1 MESMDTTRCSQCGHT
16 ITAGQI
22 ACSKCGAS
30 VAGGDAQAAGRSP
43 SPSEPNLTP
52 SFTLQP
58 NQVLANRYQV
68 IRLIGRGGM
77 GAIYLAHDR
86 VLNEPVALKTLLPQ
100 FAREK
105 TIVERF
111 YNEARIA
118 RQLSHPNIVRVHDIG
133 MASQIMYLSM
143 EYVEGKSLR
152 ALLEQSGRGLPAAY
166 AMEVLRQLCA
176 GLGYAHRY
184 TVHRDIKPENV
195 MIAKNGA
202 VKLMDFGI
210 SKLRG
215 NPGLT
220 VASMVMG
227 TPQYMPPEQFR
238 DSAAVDAR
246 ADIYSLGVLLYE
258 MLTGALPSG
267 MAKPASQ
274 LAPGAPPAIDA
285 IIAKCLEFEPGARY
299 QSAQELAAALEES
312 RQNVEPV
319 HLEAETSP
327 PPVRS
332 SGLLR
337 RMAGAA
343 FLIVLLAGTGFG
355 LWRLLGATPPAA
367 ATQGQQM
374 NAAPSA
380 PAESEPSSTDWDSL
394 ADKAQL
400 LASASAGAS
409 PDIDALLNRASNLR
423 ASFPAQALQCYLGVL
438 LRPADDSMPF
448 VPPGVAMLQ
457 EGAVQCEIPV
467 DGFFITRRLVGNAS
481 YVTFARQMPGL
492 WHVPSYLQ
500 GGTLDA
506 LAGSTPVVSIPF
518 YYAQGYAAGYAQAYA
533 QEYATNFRAWD
544 EPVRRRGFELPS
556 EAQWVLALQAQR
568 EGVLQQVDIAR
579 GEIGEWTRTVYG
591 SLPYGP
597 ADGREDIIRSDFGAP
612 MVVRGVGAAPAEA
625 AFSRLSMPFQS
636 TSPRVGFR
644 YIKSLPNTPQ
654 TVLRILNTLQDRN
667 KASR

>member
-1 MESMDTTRCSQCGHT
+1 MDTTRCSQCGHT

-299 QSAQELAAALEES
+299 QSAQELAAALEE
-312 RQNVEPV
+312 
-319 HLEAETSP
+319 
-327 PPVRS
+327 
-332 SGLLR
+332 
-337 RMAGAA
+337 
-343 FLIVLLAGTGFG
+343 
-355 LWRLLGATPPAA
+355 
-367 ATQGQQM
+367 
-374 NAAPSA
+374 
-380 PAESEPSSTDWDSL
+380 
-394 ADKAQL
+394 
-400 LASASAGAS
+400 
-409 PDIDALLNRASNLR
+409 
-423 ASFPAQALQCYLGVL
+423 
-438 LRPADDSMPF
+438 
-448 VPPGVAMLQ
+448 
-457 EGAVQCEIPV
+457 
-467 DGFFITRRLVGNAS
+467 
-481 YVTFARQMPGL
+481 
-492 WHVPSYLQ
+492 
-500 GGTLDA
+500 
-506 LAGSTPVVSIPF
+506 
-518 YYAQGYAAGYAQAYA
+518 
-533 QEYATNFRAWD
+533 
-544 EPVRRRGFELPS
+544 
-556 EAQWVLALQAQR
+556 
-568 EGVLQQVDIAR
+568 
-579 GEIGEWTRTVYG
+579 
-591 SLPYGP
+591 
-597 ADGREDIIRSDFGAP
+597 
-612 MVVRGVGAAPAEA
+612 
-625 AFSRLSMPFQS
+625 
-636 TSPRVGFR
+636 
-644 YIKSLPNTPQ
+644 
-654 TVLRILNTLQDRN
+654 
-667 KASR
+667 